1 MRPRLGANYR
11 SPTMALSPAWPSL
24 AGLRHQGSSPFSGRR
39 FDIINA
45 QGHPSCWVIEP
56 FWIFQWVDDIVL
68 VEVDIGDRLQKAE
81 KRLRDGV
88 KLVFGSDGWHEGKF
102 TTWSRVFHAVG
113 TDWNIPGESIAVPQ
127 RKIEKMHRVV
137 SKTKAKKFLSRKQ
150 LDSGEGAEAYYQL
163 HLGHKAVYTKF
174 EAKAQQLKQAA
185 VADGT
190 LGRYRKNFKFWESFC
205 KEVGQPVWIDKLHR
219 AEQARIVGLFAG
231 LCASEGHNR
240 SKVGNKFQTF
250 DGKMAAVQFA
260 HKAVRNAKPDYH
272 DPEFELIAQGYKRSN
287 SQVNLKQPVIA
298 QMLLKMREVLGTPD
312 KRGELMC
319 GSIILPFFFLDRSSE
334 LWGPVTIDRST
345 GQERVHCIKV
355 SNVKLLGK
363 HGDPVDPEATNA
375 TSVEIRAAAQGCLR
389 VSAKWVNEGVKLGPY
404 ITSVSPG
411 ETTKKLRVSQLIKGT
426 TPYLGLNPKDYSSHS
441 LRIGDACALLAAG
454 KSDLVIRLM
463 GRWSSWCFTVY
474 TRLKP
479 GMIRDVASSMIK
491 ASTWEF
497 HEPNSIQLE
506 GDSSEPTSLS

>member
-1 MRPRLGANYR
+1 MSDFLQKDLEWWEDLVLQNN
-11 SPTMALSPAWPSL
+11 LSSIPM
-24 AGLRHQGSSPFSGRR
+24 
-39 FDIINA
+39 FDHNKSIKDR
-45 QGHPSCWVIEP
+45 W
-56 FWIFQWVDDIVL
+56 L
-68 VEVDIGDRLQKAE
+68 VELE
-81 KRLRDGV
+81 
-88 KLVFGSDGWHEGKF
+88 
-102 TTWSRVFHAVG
+102 
-113 TDWNIPGESIAVPQ
+113 PQ
-127 RKIEKMHRVV
+127 HVIISNMN
-137 SKTKAKKFLSRKQ
+137 
-150 LDSGEGAEAYYQL
+150 
-163 HLGHKAVYTKF
+163 LGF

-240 SKVGNKFQTF
+240 SKVGNEFQTF

-260 HKAVRNAKPDYH
+260 HKTVRNAKPDYH

-355 SNVKLLGK
+355 SNVKLL
-363 HGDPVDPEATNA
+363 D
-375 TSVEIRAAAQGCLR
+375 
-389 VSAKWVNEGVKLGPY
+389 
-404 ITSVSPG
+404 
-411 ETTKKLRVSQLIKGT
+411 
-426 TPYLGLNPKDYSSHS
+426 
-441 LRIGDACALLAAG
+441 
-454 KSDLVIRLM
+454 
-463 GRWSSWCFTVY
+463 
-474 TRLKP
+474 
-479 GMIRDVASSMIK
+479 
-491 ASTWEF
+491 
-497 HEPNSIQLE
+497 
-506 GDSSEPTSLS
+506 